1 MATLAN
7 MILDDPS
14 SFHLLTTDVK
24 EKIIEA
30 ARNKVNIQAA
40 MTRKKALANIQGNFT
55 LRNTWTARQIQY
67 TQWPRGRYS
76 LSVIQAA
83 VGATEKASY
92 MERQE
97 KGGTHRPL
105 GMKVLAI
112 PTDAARGGNRAA
124 PVPRQNYLARI
135 SKKAVRAQGGFL
147 TDGTHGIRIAA
158 MAAQATKSGGFVSM
172 NHRLFRVENFVQRD
186 HGVSFRLRQF
196 YGFDRKATLTPASPW
211 LLPAAEAVAAEGPG
225 IFAQQMK
232 KLGL

>member
-40 MTRKKALANIQGNFT
+40 MTRKKALANIQSNFT

-67 TQWPRGRYS
+67 TQWPQGRYS
-76 LSVIQAA
+76 LSVIQAT
-83 VGATEKASY
+83 VGATEKAPY

-135 SKKAVRAQGGFL
+135 GKKTIRAHGFL
-147 TDGTHGIRIAA
+147 TNGTHGARIAA
-158 MAAQATKSGGFVSM
+158 MAAQAAKSGGFVSM

-186 HGVSFRLRQF
+186 QGVSFRLRQF

-211 LLPAAEAVAAEGPG
+211 LLPAAESVAAEGEK